1 MSRFDLHGL
10 FPVCIKCFPNR
21 DKRGSAIRKL
31 GYRVKQER
39 TSLRPN
45 QRRYQSGRVLESVNH
60 ELIFRKIFAAR
71 LPRDSVY
78 DFFVA
83 RKKWVHT
90 DAKFK

>member
-1 MSRFDLHGL
+1 VRRENKLLVKFQLPQQL
-10 FPVCIKCFPNR
+10 PTATKQ
-21 DKRGSAIRKL
+21 AIRKL
-31 GYRVKQER
+31 GYRVPKQER

-60 ELIFRKIFAAR
+60 ELIFRQIFAAR
-71 LPRDSVY
+71 RPRDSVY

-90 DAKFK
+90 DANLK